1 MERGR
6 TAAERRSGERATRLA
21 DDTPIDQTP
30 FQTATRA
37 HWGVR
42 GADKTLSLQKNI
54 AFLFLG

>member
-1 MERGR
+1 LERGGWR
-6 TAAERRSGERATRLA
+6 QKEERRASNFLA